1 MALAIVGLVFA
12 IWPGI
17 DLAATHAIY
26 DRIGFI
32 GRDAGARIWRQ
43 FFSILPFVVLGV
55 LAAFYLAR
63 RFGLWAPFAPTGRA
77 VLFLAATMAVGP
89 GLIVNLGMKDHL
101 HRPRP
106 IHLTE
111 FGGTSDFRPWH
122 RFDGDCKKNCG
133 FASGEAAPGFWMVAP
148 ALLAPPP
155 LQAPAVAA
163 ALVFG
168 AGASAL
174 RMAFGGHFLSDV
186 LFGGLVSL
194 LVIFAAR
201 RILWPRG
208 GP

>member
-1 MALAIVGLVFA
+1 
-12 IWPGI
+12 
-17 DLAATHAIY
+17 
-26 DRIGFI
+26 
-32 GRDAGARIWRQ
+32 
-43 FFSILPFVVLGV
+43 
-55 LAAFYLAR
+55 
-63 RFGLWAPFAPTGRA
+63 
-77 VLFLAATMAVGP
+77 
-89 GLIVNLGMKDHL
+89 MKDHL

-111 FGGTSDFRPWH
+111 FGGTSDFRPWY

-133 FASGEAAPGFWMVAP
+133 FASGEAASGFWMVAP

-168 AGASAL
+168 LGASAL

-186 LFGGLVSL
+186 LFGGLISL